1 MYFWEKRGFFST
13 NMILLLIWVNCCAH
27 FRSLVIRQRVKG
39 LIPREEKTLFPEK
52 QVCFSMSTTS
62 QHPMQCSVVVARL
75 IMDFNGEQET
85 KEGVWG
91 KMTSSP
97 CSSYI
102 AVSHKKIE
110 ATDRTAEKIICIK
123 VPLAEERKGKMRK
136 GSLFIWKVTRA
147 GLSFHLFQPVC
158 LFKPHTF
165 QSFYSSS
172 LSLG

>member
-1 MYFWEKRGFFST
+1 
-13 NMILLLIWVNCCAH
+13 
-27 FRSLVIRQRVKG
+27 
-39 LIPREEKTLFPEK
+39 
-52 QVCFSMSTTS
+52 MSTTS
-62 QHPMQCSVVVARL
+62 QHPMQCSVVVAKL

-123 VPLAEERKGKMRK
+123 V
-136 GSLFIWKVTRA
+136 
-147 GLSFHLFQPVC
+147 
-158 LFKPHTF
+158 
-165 QSFYSSS
+165 
-172 LSLG
+172 SLG